1 MKVKL
6 GQIVNSKDSFNVL
19 IEKNISFKANYK
31 LSKLLIEISKELDF
45 FEKKKQEL
53 FIKYGEEVEI
63 EGVKQLQIKP
73 KNMNEFSTN
82 LNDILTD
89 DVKLEYEPMFIE
101 DLSSIKEGKEQEDA
115 IKIKE
120 MFPLLVFFK
129 SKEDVVVE
137 EKKEV

>member
-73 KNMNEFSTN
+73 KNMDEFSTN